1 MDHHIVLSLF
11 HIFMVG
17 PLFLYVAFIRGQ
29 LMPWV
34 FTILQILGLLVLVYH
49 AYRILTRWRAHGL
62 TVWINILHVFTVA
75 PLLIYIGCM
84 GYDTPRWA
92 FEVMAMFGFA
102 VIGYHIYSMVM
113 QIQRI
118 DDKKSLDAEKLTFKQ

>member
-1 MDHHIVLSLF
+1 
-11 HIFMVG
+11 
-17 PLFLYVAFIRGQ
+17 
-29 LMPWV
+29 MPWV

>member
-113 QIQRI
+113 QIQRM
-118 DDKKSLDAEKLTFKQ
+118 DDKKSLDDEKVTFKQ

>member
-1 MDHHIVLSLF
+1 MDHHITLSLF
-11 HIFMVG
+11 HIFFVG

-34 FTILQILGLLVLVYH
+34 FTILQLLGLLVLVYH
-49 AYRILTRWRAHGL
+49 AYRILTRWKSHGL
-62 TVWINILHVFTVA
+62 TVWVNILHVFTVA

-92 FEVMAMFGFA
+92 YEVMAMFGFA
-102 VIGYHIYSMVM
+102 VVGYHIYSIVM
-113 QIQRI
+113 NIQRM
-118 DDKKSLDAEKLTFKQ
+118 DAKKTEIAEQVSFKQ